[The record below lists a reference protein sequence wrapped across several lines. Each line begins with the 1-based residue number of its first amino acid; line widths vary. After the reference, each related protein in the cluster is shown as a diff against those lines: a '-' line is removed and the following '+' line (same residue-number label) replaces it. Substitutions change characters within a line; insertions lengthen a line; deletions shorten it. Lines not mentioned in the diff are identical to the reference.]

1 MKQRNPF
8 HVQEYV
14 ADQPFCGR
22 REQVNKLVAHAR
34 DLEHV
39 VLFSS
44 RRTGKTTLIQ
54 RVQKTLSQQGAICCY
69 ADFFGVASVEDLAAR
84 IVQAVFEE
92 TCSRE
97 TLFKR
102 ASSAFTAFQPLMCNP
117 FANGKRLTGVELV
130 TTRLSGFDLLR
141 DVLKSLGIFI
151 RESAELV
158 YFAFDEFQEITSLPQ
173 AFELEKIFQ
182 DYVHRHASACI
193 FAGSRREL
201 LCSMFTDKRR
211 PFFREATLV
220 KLSPVPL
227 NDLTLLVTEQF
238 RVSGK
243 LCSETIARQLVTSV
257 ASFPYYVRKLACLVF
272 ENSEDEVATLDLDKG
287 LRLLLREEEPCFEA
301 IFLGLAPGQIAL
313 LRALANEPSKSI
325 FAQEFIQRHR
335 LGSIGGAQGAK
346 KKMLSLD
353 LIEFREQK
361 WQIVDPVFVRWL
373 NFHDHCTGWSA
384 VQE

>member
-1 MKQRNPF
+1 MKQKNPF
-8 HVQEYV
+8 YAQEYI

-22 REQVNKLVAHAR
+22 SEQVNKLVAHAR

-44 RRTGKTTLIQ
+44 RRTGKTTLIK

-69 ADFFGVASVEDLAAR
+69 ADLFGVSSVEDLSAR
-84 IVQAVFEE
+84 LVQAVFEE

-102 ASSAFTAFQPLMCNP
+102 ATGAFTSFRPLTGNP
-117 FANGKRLTGVELV
+117 FANGKKPLGVELM
-130 TTRLSGFDLLR
+130 TTRLSGFDLLK

-158 YFAFDEFQEITSLPQ
+158 HFAFDEFQEITSLPQ
-173 AFELEKIFQ
+173 ASELEKIFQ
-182 DYVHRHASACI
+182 DYLHRHASACI

-201 LCSMFTDKRR
+201 LCSMFTDKKR

-220 KLSPVPL
+220 KLPPVPAG
-227 NDLTLLVTEQF
+227 DLALFVTEQF
-238 RVSGK
+238 AESGK
-243 LCSETIARQLVTSV
+243 LCSEKNAQQLVTAV

-272 ENSEDEVATLDLDKG
+272 ENSGDEVAAQDIEKG
-287 LRLLLREEEPCFEA
+287 LRLLLREEEACFEA
-301 IFLGLAPGQIAL
+301 LCLGLAPGQIAL
-313 LRALANEPSKSI
+313 LKALANEPSKSI

-361 WQIVDPVFVRWL
+361 WQIVDPVFVGWL
-373 NFHDHCTGWSA
+373 KYNSYSTG
-384 VQE
+384 